1 MSSNDGVSLSILVA
15 RTDVSFLRR
24 TVPHIVKS
32 SAYPFKERALVVD
45 TAPLSPEYASR
56 PHVGS
61 RQELDEIC
69 NDLVADGWIDRL
81 HYIDYA
87 RSEVDRICST
97 YFNRRV
103 RETHDFRGYPIYG
116 SLWSLEAEP
125 TDLVVH
131 FDSDMLLHQA
141 PGRSWIDEA
150 VDVLK
155 RRSDIV
161 FVAPLSGPPRPDGKL
176 FQVSTAYE
184 FDSDGFNKFKF
195 FTSRKYLVDRRK
207 LRSMGLR
214 PRWISRK
221 RRLASLWTGV
231 SALWSFEMMASDQ
244 LERLGLW
251 RADLSD
257 PRAWTLHTPDHGP
270 EFLRRLPE
278 IVSKVE
284 SGNFPFEQAGHYD
297 LKLELWRESDDRA
310 VSS

>member
-1 MSSNDGVSLSILVA
+1 MSSCDGVSLSILVA

-24 TVPHIVKS
+24 TIPHIVKS

-69 NDLVADGWIDRL
+69 NGLVADGWVDRL

-87 RSEVDRICST
+87 RTEIDRIYST
-97 YFNRRV
+97 YFRQRL

-116 SLWSLEAEP
+116 SLWPLEVAP
-125 TDLVVH
+125 TDHVVH
-131 FDSDMLLHQA
+131 FDSDMLLHQDQ
-141 PGRSWIDEA
+141 GRSWIDEA

-155 RRSDIV
+155 RRADII
-161 FVAPLSGPPRPDGKL
+161 FVAPLSGPPRSDGKL
-176 FQVSTAYE
+176 FQGSTAYE
-184 FDSDGFNKFKF
+184 ADADGFNKFKF

-207 LRSMGLR
+207 LRSMGLK
-214 PRWISRK
+214 PRWISKK

-257 PRAWTLHTPDHGP
+257 PRTWTLHTPDHGP
-270 EFLRRLPE
+270 EFLRRLP
-278 IVSKVE
+278 VM
-284 SGNFPFEQAGHYD
+284 
-297 LKLELWRESDDRA
+297 
-310 VSS
+310 